1 MRTKILV
8 WALSIFVLLASC
20 GEYQKVYKSKDTS
33 LKYQKAMSLYQDKQ
47 YAKSAQL
54 LEQLRDMYRRTD
66 SLEVVYYRLAMCY
79 YNLKDYPFASL
90 FFKDF
95 TDNFTASPR
104 AVECAYMALYCDFL
118 GIGSHDL
125 DQSETRNVLEAMQNF
140 TNFHPDSEYTEKCN
154 QHIDE
159 LRNKLQKKEYDM
171 VMQYYNM
178 TEYKSAVTAS
188 KNTVKLYPDIPER
201 EELEYIAVKAQY
213 LYAKNSIESKRKERY
228 QLVVE
233 NFEDYKYNNPPSS
246 KHYEECTNFAETSK
260 KEIKKMEELL

>member
-1 MRTKILV
+1 M
-8 WALSIFVLLASC
+8 SIFVLLASC

-188 KNTVKLYPDIPER
+188 KNTV
-201 EELEYIAVKAQY
+201 
-213 LYAKNSIESKRKERY
+213 
-228 QLVVE
+228 
-233 NFEDYKYNNPPSS
+233 
-246 KHYEECTNFAETSK
+246 
-260 KEIKKMEELL
+260 